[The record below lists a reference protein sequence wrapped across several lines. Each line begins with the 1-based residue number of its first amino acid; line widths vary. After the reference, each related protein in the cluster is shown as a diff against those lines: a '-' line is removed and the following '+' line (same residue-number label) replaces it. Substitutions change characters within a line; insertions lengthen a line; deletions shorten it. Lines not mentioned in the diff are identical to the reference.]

1 MNQKGKT
8 ILSNPLHSP
17 RRIGSQQTHAFY
29 VFNTEGNNGFVIV
42 SGDDRTEAILGY
54 ADEGNYQEESIPENM
69 KAWLQGYADYIE
81 QLDNPSADS
90 SQNTMGTNAN
100 CPFPS
105 VPTEAV
111 SMESGLPKTV
121 SLHPAITPMLVTKW
135 NQGNVN
141 NPTYNQYCPSLN
153 GMYAVTGC
161 VATAVA
167 QIMYYHQWPQEATN
181 TIPSYDFT
189 LTNDDEKYERT
200 SDELPPFIF
209 DWDAMLPI
217 YTANNSQGDYE
228 AVARLMQYCGY
239 ALKMG
244 YGINGSGAF
253 SENVENA
260 LRDYFDYDGNT
271 HLINR
276 SRYTAAD
283 WDEILYNELS
293 EGRPVYYSGGSNG
306 GAHAFVCDGYD
317 GNGYYHINW
326 GWGGSGDGFFKIAT
340 LNPSVSGIGGS
351 TTKDGYAM
359 GQQAV
364 VGIQPNQGNPVFEEP
379 LYLTTSV
386 MTHNGTV
393 ISFDAFNTTGKDMR
407 VLFGLGHYE
416 DGQLTADFL
425 YSYDCLLTGTGW
437 GQLNVDMNNVGLPD
451 GTYQIYPISA
461 DCDENWN
468 YDEWLLN
475 SSENLYLIVTIK
487 NGVVTITEPY
497 DLSVNDINLMGNGIA
512 GLSQE
517 IAVSISNQGTEFYGD
532 LYFFA
537 STDNNMG
544 ESLAH
549 TTAVIEANSTEEI
562 SFFFNPSYASTYHI
576 WIATNKE
583 GTNVIGT
590 IDLQFIDPPKGQTVL
605 SLTEFQVEAH
615 STTTATVTV
624 MNRSDVTYYREL
636 WAFLN
641 KKGEESTAA
650 YQSTGALKLEP
661 FTTQTFT
668 YTFNDLEVGAEYEVV
683 LYYYSRYDDIY
694 VRSAGTTGWYVVE
707 EYVVN
712 EERAEVID
720 ALDQLPSF
728 APHMSYDAEE
738 FDRMRQLIA
747 NWRTTN
753 NQLKQECLKLQE
765 WLGTDGKGLTLTE
778 SERGDIAQELDNF
791 NLELDGFEGIWT
803 YVETE
808 IANYISIC
816 NMYENMYQELLE
828 WIEARRQELNTA
840 TTQEEIE
847 AIRQQIYHKRLELI
861 DTQLPTLAAPFME
874 ELEPDLTNGRL
885 LDISNRL
892 QEIEDLLNREPTAI
906 NTIGQQLHQRADVWT
921 LNGQLVRRQT
931 TTLAGLPAGIY
942 LIGGKK
948 VTVGQPD

>member
-1 MNQKGKT
+1 M
-8 ILSNPLHSP
+8 
-17 RRIGSQQTHAFY
+17 
-29 VFNTEGNNGFVIV
+29 
-42 SGDDRTEAILGY
+42 
-54 ADEGNYQEESIPENM
+54 
-69 KAWLQGYADYIE
+69 
-81 QLDNPSADS
+81 
-90 SQNTMGTNAN
+90 
-100 CPFPS
+100 
-105 VPTEAV
+105 
-111 SMESGLPKTV
+111 
-121 SLHPAITPMLVTKW
+121 
-135 NQGNVN
+135 
-141 NPTYNQYCPSLN
+141 
-153 GMYAVTGC
+153 
-161 VATAVA
+161 
-167 QIMYYHQWPQEATN
+167 
-181 TIPSYDFT
+181 
-189 LTNDDEKYERT
+189 
-200 SDELPPFIF
+200 
-209 DWDAMLPI
+209 
-217 YTANNSQGDYE
+217 
-228 AVARLMQYCGY
+228 
-239 ALKMG
+239 
-244 YGINGSGAF
+244 
-253 SENVENA
+253 
-260 LRDYFDYDGNT
+260 
-271 HLINR
+271 
-276 SRYTAAD
+276 
-283 WDEILYNELS
+283 
-293 EGRPVYYSGGSNG
+293 
-306 GAHAFVCDGYD
+306 
-317 GNGYYHINW
+317 
-326 GWGGSGDGFFKIAT
+326 
-340 LNPSVSGIGGS
+340 
-351 TTKDGYAM
+351 
-359 GQQAV
+359 
-364 VGIQPNQGNPVFEEP
+364 
-379 LYLTTSV
+379 
-386 MTHNGTV
+386 
-393 ISFDAFNTTGKDMR
+393 
-407 VLFGLGHYE
+407 
-416 DGQLTADFL
+416 
-425 YSYDCLLTGTGW
+425 
-437 GQLNVDMNNVGLPD
+437 
-451 GTYQIYPISA
+451 
-461 DCDENWN
+461 
-468 YDEWLLN
+468 
-475 SSENLYLIVTIK
+475 
-487 NGVVTITEPY
+487 
-497 DLSVNDINLMGNGIA
+497 
-512 GLSQE
+512 
-517 IAVSISNQGTEFYGD
+517 
-532 LYFFA
+532 
-537 STDNNMG
+537 
-544 ESLAH
+544 
-549 TTAVIEANSTEEI
+549 
-562 SFFFNPSYASTYHI
+562 
-576 WIATNKE
+576 
-583 GTNVIGT
+583 
-590 IDLQFIDPPKGQTVL
+590 QFIDPPKGQTVL